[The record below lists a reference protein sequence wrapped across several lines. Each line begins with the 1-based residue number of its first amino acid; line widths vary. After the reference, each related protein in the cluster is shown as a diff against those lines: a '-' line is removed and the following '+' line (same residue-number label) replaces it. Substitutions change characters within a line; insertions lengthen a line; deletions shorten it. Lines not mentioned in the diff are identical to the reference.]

1 MLEVKKA
8 NGEINGRLIT
18 HTDYVYDNEHR
29 CYDFIHT
36 VKAHELNYF
45 IDSVSYTNDCCEM
58 IIAHKYCSNR
68 SIKYELIAIY
78 NDFTETTDITLI
90 KYIVK

>member
-8 NGEINGRLIT
+8 NGTIKGKLIA
-18 HTDYVYDNEHR
+18 HTDYVYDHEHR

-45 IDSVSYTNDCCEM
+45 IDSVSYINDCEVM
-58 IIAHKYCSNR
+58 VAHKYCSNH
-68 SIKYELIAIY
+68 SIKYKLVAAY
-78 NDFTETTDITLI
+78 NDFTETTNITLI